1 MVLCHSIFI
10 CTFLFFLMIR
20 RPPRSTRTDTLFPYT
35 TLFRST
41 HISAMGA
48 DGPGKQEL
56 DPALVAAAVRF
67 ADLPAQA
74 AAIGECQHAV
84 AAGLIDVASITAI
97 GAVIGGHAPGR
108 DDPHAITLFD
118 SYGIAIRSEEHTSE
132 LQSLMRNSY

>member
-1 MVLCHSIFI
+1 
-10 CTFLFFLMIR
+10 
-20 RPPRSTRTDTLFPYT
+20 
-35 TLFRST
+35 
-41 HISAMGA
+41 MGA

-108 DDPHAITLFD
+108 DDPPAITLFD
-118 SYGIAIRSEEHTSE
+118 SSGIAIQDLAIARLAVDRAARSGGGLKVDFTPS
-132 LQSLMRNSY
+132 

>member
-1 MVLCHSIFI
+1 
-10 CTFLFFLMIR
+10 
-20 RPPRSTRTDTLFPYT
+20 
-35 TLFRST
+35 
-41 HISAMGA
+41 MGA

-118 SYGIAIRSEEHTSE
+118 SSSEERRVGTECVSTCRSRW
-132 LQSLMRNSY
+132 SLDISQKKVTKYIQHFYAYLTIILYN

>member
-1 MVLCHSIFI
+1 MTATATDL
-10 CTFLFFLMIR
+10 
-20 RPPRSTRTDTLFPYT
+20 RSAGLDADIVVTATAARAPLVQRGWIAPG
-35 TLFRST
+35 T

-108 DDPHAITLFD
+108 DAPPGNTRFGSSGDAKGVGWGEGGAGGGE
-118 SYGIAIRSEEHTSE
+118 SGGG
-132 LQSLMRNSY
+132 

>member
-1 MVLCHSIFI
+1 
-10 CTFLFFLMIR
+10 
-20 RPPRSTRTDTLFPYT
+20 
-35 TLFRST
+35 
-41 HISAMGA
+41 MGA

-118 SYGIAIRSEEHTSE
+118 SSGIAIQDLAIARLAVDRAEASGVGRSEERRVGKEGVSTGRSRWSQYI
-132 LQSLMRNSY
+132 LKKKPQRYII